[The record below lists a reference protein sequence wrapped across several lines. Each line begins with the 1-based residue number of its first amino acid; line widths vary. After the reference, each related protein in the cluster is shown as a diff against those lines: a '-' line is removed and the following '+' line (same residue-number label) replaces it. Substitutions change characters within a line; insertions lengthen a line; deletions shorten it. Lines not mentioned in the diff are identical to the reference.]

1 MFKNRHLFTYSHL
14 FVKAGFSL
22 RRLLYLMAAVL
33 SAAGIILA
41 GIYVYYQN
49 RAQELGFDNT
59 ATREYGRHYVFVSS
73 DFSQMMQDIFDDIY
87 QACDSTGA
95 YLEWCGRG
103 MQRKY
108 TAAEAVDMAIAMG
121 ADGIILYPDGSSA
134 LEESIAKAQDE
145 GTPVVTILRDL
156 SDSVRVSY
164 VGVSNYQ
171 MGEQYGGWLLSLM
184 KKGTSRVCLLQDSGD
199 SENEIQLLFT
209 QTVQAVRN
217 GSSDDEKMELSTRSV
232 DSTVDFDAEEV
243 IRNILLGENR
253 PDILIC
259 RNSVQTECAIQA
271 LVDYNLVG
279 KVQVIGY
286 YVTDTILS
294 ALRQDLIPVTMMI
307 DTKALGEDCAQ
318 ALDEYLDMERTSNYY
333 NIRLDSITPVTMD
346 RYAEADLP
354 EDSGEEA
361 A

>member
-1 MFKNRHLFTYSHL
+1 MFNNRREYP
-14 FVKAGFSL
+14 V
-22 RRLLYLMAAVL
+22 RRLLFLMAAVL

-49 RAQELGFDNT
+49 RAQELGFDN
-59 ATREYGRHYVFVSS
+59 AASKEYGRHYVFVSS
-73 DFSQMMQDIFDDIY
+73 DSSKMMQDIFNDIY

-95 YLEWCGRG
+95 YLEWCGKG
-103 MQRKY
+103 TQRRY
-108 TAAEAVDMAIAMG
+108 TAAECIDIAIAMG
-121 ADGIILYPDGSSA
+121 ADGIILYPDGSST
-134 LEESIAKAQDE
+134 LEASIEQAQDA

-184 KKGTSRVCLLQDSGD
+184 NNGTSRVCLLQDSGD

-217 GSSDDEKMELSTRSV
+217 GSSDDEKMELVTRSV

-243 IRNILLGENR
+243 IRDILLDENR

-286 YVTDTILS
+286 YLTDTILA

-307 DTKALGEDCAQ
+307 DTKALGQDCAQ
-318 ALDEYLDMERTSNYY
+318 ALGEYLDMERTSNYY
-333 NIRLDSITPVTMD
+333 NIRLDSITPVTMG
-346 RYAEADLP
+346 RFAEADRP
-354 EDSGEEA
+354 ADKGEDA

>member
-1 MFKNRHLFTYSHL
+1 M
-14 FVKAGFSL
+14 
-22 RRLLYLMAAVL
+22 
-33 SAAGIILA
+33 
-41 GIYVYYQN
+41 
-49 RAQELGFDNT
+49 
-59 ATREYGRHYVFVSS
+59 
-73 DFSQMMQDIFDDIY
+73 
-87 QACDSTGA
+87 
-95 YLEWCGRG
+95 
-103 MQRKY
+103 
-108 TAAEAVDMAIAMG
+108 
-121 ADGIILYPDGSSA
+121 
-134 LEESIAKAQDE
+134 
-145 GTPVVTILRDL
+145 TILRDL

-184 KKGTSRVCLLQDSGD
+184 NNGTSRVCLLQDSGD

-217 GSSDDEKMELSTRSV
+217 GSSDDEKMELVTRSV

-243 IRNILLGENR
+243 IRDILLDENR

-286 YVTDTILS
+286 YLTDTIQA

-307 DTKALGEDCAQ
+307 DTKALGQDCAQ
-318 ALDEYLDMERTSNYY
+318 ALGEYLDMDTEGKPHLYVPDVYFIKDGQVVDRHEGVTPG
-333 NIRLDSITPVTMD
+333 LDSPSDALTEDMKK
-346 RYAEADLP
+346 DLMAVLK
-354 EDSGEEA
+354 EGFDSCK
-361 A
+361 